1 MQQDINNINADVI
14 HNGIIGTE
22 HLNLQKDLYD

>member
-1 MQQDINNINADVI
+1 MLQDINNNNADVI
-14 HNGIIGTE
+14 HNGTIGTE

>member
-1 MQQDINNINADVI
+1 MLQDTNNNNANVLY
-14 HNGIIGTE
+14 NGIIGTE